1 MQDVQTVPDARRE
14 AGAGSKRILHTRES
28 GTADA
33 TKQTVHCH
41 IPQDVQTVPDARRED
56 VPGSQRILH
65 TQESGTAE
73 ATKQTVRF
81 QHPAS
86 V

>member
-1 MQDVQTVPDARRE
+1 MPDARRE
-14 AGAGSKRILHTRES
+14 GVPGSQRILHTQES
-28 GTADA
+28 GTGEA

-41 IPQDVQTVPDARRED
+41 IPQDVQTVPDARREG

-73 ATKQTVRF
+73 ATKQT
-81 QHPAS
+81 
-86 V
+86 